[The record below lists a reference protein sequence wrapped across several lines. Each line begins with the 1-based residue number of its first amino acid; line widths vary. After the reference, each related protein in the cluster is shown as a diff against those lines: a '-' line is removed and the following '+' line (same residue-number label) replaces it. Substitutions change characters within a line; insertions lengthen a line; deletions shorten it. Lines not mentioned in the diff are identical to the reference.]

1 MQKNTQNVQSLV
13 WSFYD
18 LMRSHGIRKHNENE
32 VALKLITILV
42 LSKEDKLPNGLKLSQ
57 SLAEYKGEWLALI
70 DALKASE
77 DSQIQRVF
85 SYDNALE
92 DLPLPFIH
100 SAISTLL
107 KYQDITL
114 ESPAV
119 DSIRT
124 IISNF
129 TSSTSEGFADF
140 SVYLLANAL
149 LGDKSGKTTYLMSPA
164 SLPLAII
171 ASEESEGVCYETIN
185 QSGMIADALSLMSK
199 NSFEVSYSNALDK
212 PAYITSKNELKTFD
226 HGVSFSPMGVM
237 VPKHISDNIDSYDR
251 FIIPTK
257 KVESANI
264 LHLIKQ
270 CRGTVVVSVPEGFLY
285 STMEKDLR
293 QYLVDQGMLKAVI
306 SLPSGIWTG
315 TAVKTSL
322 LLIEPNGNN
331 QSVRFIDVTGEEFI
345 EKTTKRLLSL
355 SNIDIILEY
364 LASDKELDCATSV
377 SSSLIQ
383 KNDYDLSVG
392 RYLLDPKE
400 KRVNKILSESTTV
413 TLDRIVRFERGLSVK
428 PDEGDYTVLE
438 VGASELNDIGDISV
452 PTKEA
457 NISESERAKNQT
469 GFLQP
474 NDIIFILKGSAGKL
488 GIVPEDVPTTGDR
501 CWMVNRSAI
510 VIRTISDKVNPK
522 VLYAYLKS
530 DIGQTQISGLIKG
543 ATIPNISLKELKQIP
558 VIVPSLE
565 EREQAIACID
575 KSRETQKAI
584 QKLLS
589 EQYAIQSELWSL

>member
-1 MQKNTQNVQSLV
+1 MQKYKTKELMMSL
-13 WSFYD
+13 YD
-18 LMRSHGIRKHNENE
+18 LMHRHGIRTQNE
-32 VALKLITILV
+32 VALKLMTILV
-42 LSKEDKLPNGLKLSQ
+42 LSKEDKLPNGLKLNQ

-70 DALKASE
+70 EALKVSE
-77 DSQIQRVF
+77 DSQVKRVF
-85 SYDNALE
+85 SYDNTLE
-92 DLPLPFIH
+92 ELPAPFIH
-100 SAISTLL
+100 SAINTLL
-107 KYQDITL
+107 KYQGITL

-124 IISNF
+124 IITNF

-140 SVYLLANAL
+140 SVYLLVNAL
-149 LGDKSGKTTYLMSPA
+149 LGDKSGKTTYAMSPA
-164 SLPLAII
+164 SLPLCTI
-171 ASEESEGVCYETIN
+171 ASEESEGVCYETMN
-185 QSGMIADALSLMSK
+185 QSGMIADALSLMSR
-199 NSFEVSYSNALDK
+199 NRFEVAYSNALDK
-212 PAYITSKNELKTFD
+212 PAYTTPENELEKFD
-226 HGVSFSPMGVM
+226 NGVSFSPMGLT
-237 VPKHISDNIDSYDR
+237 VPKHISDNIDTYDR
-251 FIIPTK
+251 FAIATK

-264 LHLIKQ
+264 LHLLKQ
-270 CRGTVVVSVPEGFLY
+270 CRETVVTSVTEGFLY
-285 STMEKDLR
+285 STMERDLR
-293 QYLVDQGMLKAVI
+293 QHLVDNGMLKAVI

-345 EKTTKRLLSL
+345 EKTTRRLLSL

-364 LASDKELDCATSV
+364 LASDKDLDCATSISQSV
-377 SSSLIQ
+377 IQ

-392 RYLLDPKE
+392 RYLLDQEE
-400 KRVNKILSESTTV
+400 KRVNKILEAATTV
-413 TLDRIVRFERGLSVK
+413 TLDSIVRFERGLSVK
-428 PDEGDYTVLE
+428 PEEGDYTVLE
-438 VGASELNDIGDISV
+438 VGASELNDIGDIST

-457 NISESERAKNQT
+457 NISESERVKNQT

-474 NDIIFILKGSAGKL
+474 NDIVFILKGSAGKL

-510 VIRTISDKVNPK
+510 VIRTTSHKVNPK

-530 DIGQTQISGLIKG
+530 DIGQTQISRLIKG

-565 EREQAIACID
+565 EQEQAIACID
-575 KSRETQKAI
+575 KSRETQIAI

-589 EQYAIQSELWSL
+589 EQEARQSKLWSL